1 MGNKDA
7 IEYAL
12 KVLYSKELNPE
23 SENISGET
31 SDLSEADMEYALAVV
46 EEYQSHPEL
55 IDHMIESHL
64 INWSMN
70 LAVVEEY
77 QSHPE
82 LIDHMI
88 ESHLIN
94 WSMKQLNVV
103 DKNILRTAIAEYLKF
118 GAPDKRNMIINQAV
132 ELAKIY
138 GGENSYRFIN
148 GLLDQALKEK

>member
-46 EEYQSHPEL
+46 EEYQSHSDQ
-55 IDHMIESHL
+55 IDL
-64 INWSMN
+64 
-70 LAVVEEY
+70 
-77 QSHPE
+77 
-82 LIDHMI
+82 MI

-103 DKNILRTAIAEYLKF
+103 DKNILRTAIAEYLKV

>member
-46 EEYQSHPEL
+46 EEYQSHSEL
-55 IDHMIESHL
+55 IDHMIEG
-64 INWSMN
+64 
-70 LAVVEEY
+70 
-77 QSHPE
+77 
-82 LIDHMI
+82 
-88 ESHLIN
+88 HLIN

>member
-46 EEYQSHPEL
+46 EEYQSH
-55 IDHMIESHL
+55 S
-64 INWSMN
+64 
-70 LAVVEEY
+70 
-77 QSHPE
+77 E

-94 WSMKQLNVV
+94 WSMKQLN
-103 DKNILRTAIAEYLKF
+103 ILRTAIAEYLKV

>member
-46 EEYQSHPEL
+46 EEYQSH
-55 IDHMIESHL
+55 S
-64 INWSMN
+64 
-70 LAVVEEY
+70 
-77 QSHPE
+77 E

-94 WSMKQLNVV
+94 WSMKQSNVV

-118 GAPDKRNMIINQAV
+118 GAPDKRNMIITQAV

>member
-46 EEYQSHPEL
+46 EEYQSHSEL
-55 IDHMIESHL
+55 IDHMIES
-64 INWSMN
+64 N
-70 LAVVEEY
+70 
-77 QSHPE
+77 
-82 LIDHMI
+82 
-88 ESHLIN
+88 LIN

>member
-46 EEYQSHPEL
+46 EEYQSHSEL
-55 IDHMIESHL
+55 IDHMIES
-64 INWSMN
+64 
-70 LAVVEEY
+70 
-77 QSHPE
+77 
-82 LIDHMI
+82 D
-88 ESHLIN
+88 LIN

>member
-46 EEYQSHPEL
+46 EEYKSHSEL
-55 IDHMIESHL
+55 IDHMIES
-64 INWSMN
+64 
-70 LAVVEEY
+70 
-77 QSHPE
+77 
-82 LIDHMI
+82 D
-88 ESHLIN
+88 LIN

>member
-46 EEYQSHPEL
+46 EEYQSHSEL
-55 IDHMIESHL
+55 IDHMIE
-64 INWSMN
+64 N
-70 LAVVEEY
+70 
-77 QSHPE
+77 
-82 LIDHMI
+82 
-88 ESHLIN
+88 HLIN

>member
-46 EEYQSHPEL
+46 EEYQSHSEL
-55 IDHMIESHL
+55 IDHMIEC
-64 INWSMN
+64 
-70 LAVVEEY
+70 
-77 QSHPE
+77 
-82 LIDHMI
+82 
-88 ESHLIN
+88 HLIN

>member
-1 MGNKDA
+1 MGNIDA

-46 EEYQSHPEL
+46 EEYQSHSEL
-55 IDHMIESHL
+55 IDHMIERHL
-64 INWSMN
+64 N
-70 LAVVEEY
+70 
-77 QSHPE
+77 
-82 LIDHMI
+82 
-88 ESHLIN
+88 N
-94 WSMKQLNVV
+94 WSMKKLNVD
-103 DKNILRTAIAEYLKF
+103 DKNILIKAISEYLKF

-148 GLLDQALKEK
+148 GLLDQALKEN

>member
-64 INWSMN
+64 INWSM
-70 LAVVEEY
+70 
-77 QSHPE
+77 
-82 LIDHMI
+82 
-88 ESHLIN
+88 
-94 WSMKQLNVV
+94 KQ
-103 DKNILRTAIAEYLKF
+103 
-118 GAPDKRNMIINQAV
+118 
-132 ELAKIY
+132 
-138 GGENSYRFIN
+138 
-148 GLLDQALKEK
+148 

>member
-46 EEYQSHPEL
+46 EEYQSH
-55 IDHMIESHL
+55 S
-64 INWSMN
+64 
-70 LAVVEEY
+70 
-77 QSHPE
+77 E

-103 DKNILRTAIAEYLKF
+103 DKNILRTAIAEYLKL
-118 GAPDKRNMIINQAV
+118 N
-132 ELAKIY
+132 
-138 GGENSYRFIN
+138 GEVLNDLQTIF
-148 GLLDQALKEK
+148 KEKHQILLTEGLSEERKIVLTRFVETKLNSLFTAEQIAKLKLDDRLYKKLTRN

>member
-1 MGNKDA
+1 M
-7 IEYAL
+7 
-12 KVLYSKELNPE
+12 
-23 SENISGET
+23 
-31 SDLSEADMEYALAVV
+31 V
-46 EEYQSHPEL
+46 EEYQSH
-55 IDHMIESHL
+55 S
-64 INWSMN
+64 
-70 LAVVEEY
+70 
-77 QSHPE
+77 E

>member
-46 EEYQSHPEL
+46 EEYQSH
-55 IDHMIESHL
+55 S
-64 INWSMN
+64 
-70 LAVVEEY
+70 
-77 QSHPE
+77 E

-103 DKNILRTAIAEYLKF
+103 DKNILRTAIAEYLIV